1 MSETGA
7 SSVCHVCGHT
17 NEMGSRFCAGCR
29 TQLLPAS
36 DSSLVA
42 RWRARARLRRT
53 LIRAAAA
60 VLVLLVVS
68 WVAVENIGLA
78 RFLPDPA
85 SDLTSEP
92 RIGGWPTEGG
102 SPLRAN
108 TIPEAATSLAGDVA
122 WKADLGASPG
132 GGPVVLEDVVYAGD
146 VDGCMHAFSAP
157 DGAPLWDRCLEAPIS
172 STPSI
177 AGHLVY
183 FGTLDGRVTALG
195 RDDGSVVWTFQ
206 ADAPVRSSPA
216 VANGVLYAG
225 SSDRRL
231 YALDALTGEER
242 WSFATEGRITSGPAV
257 NEQLVVVVSQDNLIH
272 FIDRHTA
279 KRWFDYE
286 TSLADGSV
294 AIAGDSVYAAD
305 ISGTIRRVRW
315 DNREWPFEKST
326 RNVRQWMF
334 RWGMANELPPQK
346 GVVWV
351 RQERGESFTGTPAV
365 DAEKVYATTAGGT
378 VFAYDKET
386 GVPLWQA
393 HLDAPAATSPTVI
406 GNEVV
411 VGTRTGMLASVD
423 SATGEMRW
431 RIQPGDG
438 AVLGIA
444 AGADALYATGAS
456 GMLVEIR

>member
-1 MSETGA
+1 M
-7 SSVCHVCGHT
+7 
-17 NEMGSRFCAGCR
+17 
-29 TQLLPAS
+29 
-36 DSSLVA
+36 
-42 RWRARARLRRT
+42 

-85 SDLTSEP
+85 SDLTSEL
-92 RIGGWPTEGG
+92 RFGDWPTEGG
-102 SPLRAN
+102 SLLRAN
-108 TIPEAATSLAGDVA
+108 TVPEAATPLAGEVA

-132 GGPVVLEDVVYAGD
+132 GGPVVLEDVVYAGN
-146 VDGCMHAFSAP
+146 VDGCMHTFSAS
-157 DGAPLWDRCLEAPIS
+157 DGAPLWNRCLEAPLS

-177 AGHLVY
+177 AGRLIY
-183 FGTLDGRVTALG
+183 FGMLDGRVTALD
-195 RDDGSVVWTFQ
+195 RDDGSVVWTFPTG
-206 ADAPVRSSPA
+206 APVRSSPA
-216 VANGVLYAG
+216 VADGVLYAG

-257 NEQLVVVVSQDNLIH
+257 NERLVIVISQDNLIH

-286 TSLADGSV
+286 TSLADGSA

-351 RQERGESFTGTPAV
+351 RQERGESFIGTPAV
-365 DAEKVYATTAGGT
+365 DAEKVYASAAGGT
-378 VFAYDKET
+378 LFAYDKEM
-386 GVPLWQA
+386 GAALWQT

-411 VGTRTGMLASVD
+411 VGTQTGMLASFD

-431 RIQPGDG
+431 RIELGGG
-438 AVLGIA
+438 AVLGGA

-456 GMLVEIR
+456 GILVGIR

>member
-7 SSVCHVCGHT
+7 SWVCHVCGHT

-36 DSSLVA
+36 DLPLAA

-53 LIRAAAA
+53 LTRAAAA
-60 VLVLLVVS
+60 VLALLVVT

-78 RFLPDPA
+78 RFLPDPE
-85 SDLTSEP
+85 SDLTSELQL
-92 RIGGWPTEGG
+92 GGWPTEGG

-108 TIPEAATSLAGDVA
+108 AMREAAASLAGEVA

-132 GGPVVLEDVVYAGD
+132 GGPVVLEDVVYAGS
-146 VDGCMHAFSAP
+146 VDGCMHAFSAS

-172 STPSI
+172 STPAI
-177 AGHLVY
+177 AGHLIY
-183 FGTLDGRVTALG
+183 FGMLDGRVTALD
-195 RDDGSVVWTFQ
+195 RDEGSVVWTFRT
-206 ADAPVRSSPA
+206 DAPVRSSPA
-216 VANGVLYAG
+216 VVDGVLYTG

-257 NEQLVVVVSQDNLIH
+257 NERLVVVVSQDNLIH

-286 TSLADGSV
+286 TSLADGSA
-294 AIAGDSVYAAD
+294 AIAGDSAYAAD

-315 DNREWPFEKST
+315 ENRQWPFEKSI
-326 RNVRQWMF
+326 RNVRRWMF
-334 RWGMANELPPQK
+334 RWGMLDELPPQK

-351 RQERGESFTGTPAV
+351 RQERGESFTETPAV
-365 DAEKVYATTAGGT
+365 DSERAYAGTAGGT
-378 VFAYDKET
+378 VFAYDKQT
-386 GVPLWQA
+386 GDTLWQTRLGA
-393 HLDAPAATSPTVI
+393 SAATAPTVI
-406 GNEVV
+406 GDEVV
-411 VGTRTGMLASVD
+411 IGTQSGTIASVD
-423 SATGEMRW
+423 AATGEIRW
-431 RIQPGDG
+431 RIELGGG
-438 AVLGIA
+438 AILGVA
-444 AGADALYATGAS
+444 VSANALYATGAS
-456 GMLVEIR
+456 GLLVEIR

>member
-1 MSETGA
+1 MTETGA
-7 SSVCHVCGHT
+7 SWVCHVCGHT
-17 NEMGSRFCAGCR
+17 NEMGSRFCAVCR

-36 DSSLVA
+36 DSPLVA

-60 VLVLLVVS
+60 VLALLVVT
-68 WVAVENIGLA
+68 WAAVENIGLA

-85 SDLTSEP
+85 SDLTSELQP
-92 RIGGWPTEGG
+92 GDWPTGGG
-102 SPLRAN
+102 SPQRTNAM
-108 TIPEAATSLAGDVA
+108 PEAAASLAGEVA

-132 GGPVVLEDVVYAGD
+132 GGPVVLEDVVYAGS
-146 VDGCMHAFSAP
+146 VDGCMHAFSVS
-157 DGAPLWDRCLEAPIS
+157 DGAPLWNRCLGAPVS

-177 AGHLVY
+177 AGHLIY
-183 FGTLDGRVTALG
+183 FGMLDGRVTALD
-195 RDDGSVVWTFQ
+195 RDGGSVVWTFR

-216 VANGVLYAG
+216 VVDGVLYAG

-286 TSLADGSV
+286 TSLADGSA

-305 ISGTIRRVRW
+305 ISGTVRRVRW
-315 DNREWPFEKST
+315 ENRQWPFEKSI
-326 RNVRQWMF
+326 RNIRRWMF
-334 RWGMANELPPQK
+334 RWGMLDELPPQK

-351 RQERGESFTGTPAV
+351 RQERGESFTETPAV
-365 DAEKVYATTAGGT
+365 DSERAYAGTAGGT
-378 VFAYDKET
+378 VFAYDKQT
-386 GVPLWQA
+386 GGTLWQTR
-393 HLDAPAATSPTVI
+393 LDASAATSPTVI
-406 GNEVV
+406 GDEVV
-411 VGTRTGMLASVD
+411 VGTQSGTIASVD
-423 SATGEMRW
+423 AATGEIRW
-431 RIQPGDG
+431 RIELGSG
-438 AVLGIA
+438 AVLGVA
-444 AGADALYATGAS
+444 VSANALYATGAT
-456 GMLVEIR
+456 GLLVEIR

>member
-1 MSETGA
+1 M
-7 SSVCHVCGHT
+7 
-17 NEMGSRFCAGCR
+17 
-29 TQLLPAS
+29 LLG
-36 DSSLVA
+36 
-42 RWRARARLRRT
+42 
-53 LIRAAAA
+53 
-60 VLVLLVVS
+60 VS
-68 WVAVENIGLA
+68 WVAVENIGLV

-85 SDLTSEP
+85 SDLTSEL
-92 RIGGWPTEGG
+92 RFGDWPTEGG
-102 SPLRAN
+102 SQFRAN
-108 TIPEAATSLAGDVA
+108 TMPEAATSLVGDVA
-122 WKADLGASPG
+122 WKADIGTSPG
-132 GGPVVLEDVVYAGD
+132 GGPIVLEDVVYAGN
-146 VDGCMHAFSAP
+146 VDGCMHAFSAL
-157 DGAPLWDRCLEAPIS
+157 DGAPLWNRCLEVPIS

-177 AGHLVY
+177 AGRLIY
-183 FGTLDGRVTALG
+183 FGMLDGRVTALD
-195 RDDGSVVWTFQ
+195 RNDGSVVWTFW
-206 ADAPVRSSPA
+206 AGAPVRSSPA
-216 VANGVLYAG
+216 VADGVLYAG

-231 YALDALTGEER
+231 YALDALTGEDR

-257 NEQLVVVVSQDNLIH
+257 NERLVIVISQDNLIH

-286 TSLADGSV
+286 TSLADGST

-351 RQERGESFTGTPAV
+351 RQERGESFIGTPAV
-365 DAEKVYATTAGGT
+365 DAEKVYASAAGGT

-386 GVPLWQA
+386 GAALWQT

-411 VGTRTGMLASVD
+411 VGTRTGMLASFD

-431 RIQPGDG
+431 RIELGGG
-438 AVLGIA
+438 AVLGVA
-444 AGADALYATGAS
+444 VGADALYATGAS
-456 GMLVEIR
+456 GMLVGIR

>member
-7 SSVCHVCGHT
+7 SSVCHVCGHA
-17 NEMGSRFCAGCR
+17 NEVGSRFCAGCR
-29 TQLLPAS
+29 TRLLAAS

-60 VLVLLVVS
+60 VLALLVVT

-85 SDLTSEP
+85 SDLTSEL
-92 RIGGWPTEGG
+92 RFGDWPTEGG

-108 TIPEAATSLAGDVA
+108 AMPEAATSLAGDVT

-132 GGPVVLEDVVYAGD
+132 GSPVVLEDVVYAGN
-146 VDGCMHAFSAP
+146 VDGCMHAFSAS
-157 DGAPLWDRCLEAPIS
+157 DGAPLWDRCLEAPVS

-177 AGHLVY
+177 AGHLIY
-183 FGTLDGRVTALG
+183 LGMLDGQVVALDRG
-195 RDDGSVVWTFQ
+195 DGSVVWTFR

-216 VANGVLYAG
+216 VAEGVLYAG

-257 NEQLVVVVSQDNLIH
+257 NEQLVIVISQDNLVH
-272 FIDRHTA
+272 FIDRRSA
-279 KRWFDYE
+279 KRWFDYDIL
-286 TSLADGSV
+286 LADGST

-305 ISGTIRRVRW
+305 VSGTIRRVRW
-315 DNREWPFEKST
+315 ENRQWPFEKSI
-326 RNVRQWMF
+326 RNIRRWMF
-334 RWGMANELPPQK
+334 RWGMLDELPPQK

-351 RQERGESFTGTPAV
+351 RQERGESFIETPAV
-365 DAEKVYATTAGGT
+365 DSERAYASTAGGT
-378 VFAYDKET
+378 VFAYDKQT
-386 GVPLWQA
+386 GDTVWQT
-393 HLDAPAATSPTVI
+393 HLGTSAATSPTVI
-406 GNEVV
+406 GGEVV
-411 VGTRTGMLASVD
+411 VGTQSGTIASVD
-423 SATGEMRW
+423 SATGEVRW
-431 RIQPGDG
+431 RIELGGG
-438 AVLGIA
+438 AVLGVA
-444 AGADALYATGAS
+444 VGANALYATDAS
-456 GMLVEIR
+456 GLLVEIR

>member
-17 NEMGSRFCAGCR
+17 NEVGSRFCAGCR
-29 TQLLPAS
+29 TQLLAAS
-36 DSSLVA
+36 DPPLVA
-42 RWRARARLRRT
+42 RWRARARHRRT
-53 LIRAAAA
+53 LVRAVAA
-60 VLVLLVVS
+60 VLLLLTVT
-68 WVAVENIGLA
+68 WAAVENIGLA

-85 SDLTSEP
+85 SSLTSEFQP
-92 RIGGWPTEGG
+92 GDWPTEGG

-108 TIPEAATSLAGDVA
+108 AIPEAAASLTGEVS

-132 GGPVVLEDVVYAGD
+132 GGPVVLEGVVYAGG
-146 VDGCMHAFSAP
+146 VDGCMHAFSAS
-157 DGAPLWDRCLEAPIS
+157 DGTPLWSRCLEAPIS

-177 AGHLVY
+177 AGHLIY
-183 FGTLDGRVTALG
+183 FGMLNGQVSALDRE
-195 RDDGSVVWTFQ
+195 DGSTAWTFPTG
-206 ADAPVRSSPA
+206 APVRSSPA
-216 VANGVLYAG
+216 VVDGVLYAG

-257 NEQLVVVVSQDNLIH
+257 NEQLVVIVSQDNLIH

-286 TSLADGSV
+286 ISLADGST
-294 AIAGDSVYAAD
+294 ALAGDSIYATD
-305 ISGTIRRVRW
+305 ISGTVRRVHW

-334 RWGMANELPPQK
+334 RWGMVSELPPQK

-351 RQERGESFTGTPAV
+351 RQERRESFTGTPAV
-365 DAEKVYATTAGGT
+365 DAVRVYASAAGGT

-386 GVPLWQA
+386 GAALWQA

-411 VGTRTGMLASVD
+411 VGTGTGILASID
-423 SATGEMRW
+423 SATGEIRW
-431 RIQPGDG
+431 RTEMGG
-438 AVLGIA
+438 STVFGVA

-456 GMLVEIR
+456 GLLVEIR